1 LREVEILRMN
11 VTDKK
16 SERRLDVVAEEFP
29 LHIFLNDTC
38 VVSVLCSPSK
48 LKELA
53 VGYLFSEGF
62 VRSLDEISEVR
73 LDTHTGRCFVS
84 LKPEINVKERLE
96 LAQSFGRLV
105 VSACGSVDLWP
116 MSKLVDRIK
125 GLRVKSDAVVDARV
139 IVDCV
144 RRLNTLAEE
153 YRCTGGV
160 HVASLNRLDGELVGF
175 AEDVGRH
182 NAVDKVLGAG
192 FLSGVDFGGCFLCL
206 SGRLSAD
213 VVLKCARVGV
223 PVVASRAAALSSG
236 MEIAERCGVGLV
248 GFVRGVGMNVYACAE
263 RVRL

>member
-1 LREVEILRMN
+1 MEIVRLN
-11 VTDKK
+11 VADRK

-62 VRSLDEISEVR
+62 VRSLEEVREVR
-73 LDTHTGRCFVS
+73 LDENGRCFVS
-84 LKPEINVKERLE
+84 LKPSINAKERLE
-96 LAQSFGRLV
+96 FAQSFGRLV

-116 MSKLVDRIK
+116 LSKLVDRIK
-125 GLRVKSDAVVDARV
+125 GLKLKSDAVVDAKV

-153 YRCTGGV
+153 YRRTGGV

-175 AEDVGRH
+175 AEDVG
-182 NAVDKVLGAG
+182 
-192 FLSGVDFGGCFLCL
+192 
-206 SGRLSAD
+206 
-213 VVLKCARVGV
+213 
-223 PVVASRAAALSSG
+223 
-236 MEIAERCGVGLV
+236 
-248 GFVRGVGMNVYACAE
+248 
-263 RVRL
+263 

>member
-1 LREVEILRMN
+1 MREVEIVRLN
-11 VTDKK
+11 VADRE
-16 SERRLDVVAEEFP
+16 SERCLDIVAEEFP
-29 LHIFLNDTC
+29 LHVFLNDAC

-62 VRSLDEISEVR
+62 VHSLDEMREVR
-73 LDTHTGRCFVS
+73 LDKTRRCFVS
-84 LKPEINVKERLE
+84 LKPNINAKKRLE
-96 LAQSFGRLV
+96 FAQSFGRLV

-116 MSKLVDRIK
+116 LSKLVDRVK
-125 GLRVKSDAVVDARV
+125 GLKVKSDAVVDARV

-153 YRCTGGV
+153 YRRSGGV

-182 NAVDKVLGAG
+182 NAVDKVFGAG
-192 FLSGVDFGGCFLCL
+192 FLSGVDFGACFLSL
-206 SGRLSAD
+206 SGRLSVD

-236 MEIAERCGVGLV
+236 VEIAERCGVGLV
-248 GFVRGVGMNVYACAE
+248 GFVRGVGMNIYACDE
-263 RVRL
+263 RIKL

>member
-1 LREVEILRMN
+1 MEIVRLN
-11 VTDKK
+11 VADRK

-29 LHIFLNDTC
+29 LHVFLNDAC
-38 VVSVLCSPSK
+38 VVSVLCSPNK

-62 VRSLDEISEVR
+62 VRSLDEVREVR
-73 LDTHTGRCFVS
+73 LDETGRCFVS
-84 LKPEINVKERLE
+84 LKPDVNVKQRLE

-116 MSKLVDRIK
+116 LSKLVDRVK

-153 YRCTGGV
+153 YRRTGGV

-192 FLSGVDFGGCFLCL
+192 FLSRVIFGACFLSL

-236 MEIAERCGVGLV
+236 VEIAERCGVGLV
-248 GFVRGVGMNVYACAE
+248 GFVRGVGLNVYAHAE